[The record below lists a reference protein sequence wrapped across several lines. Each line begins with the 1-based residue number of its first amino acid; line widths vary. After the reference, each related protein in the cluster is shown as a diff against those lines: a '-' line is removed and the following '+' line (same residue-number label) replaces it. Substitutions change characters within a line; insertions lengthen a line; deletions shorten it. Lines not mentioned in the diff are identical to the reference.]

1 MKYRLF
7 SLRTWMIA
15 WFAVTHLFLPTVAQA
30 NSGPPFRNGQFGAE
44 PIGVDFIGIS
54 HETLHIDMRPLAR
67 NKLVNVEVMY
77 ELDNAGNTQ
86 QLELLFVTGANYVE
100 NFHVWLGEVELS
112 TETSAVNIDE
122 LPPSW
127 KPPTITPKIDSEQSN
142 AYPNYYTDLPTQLV
156 KFSAEIPSG
165 KSQLKVA
172 YQALAAQSYQ
182 VVVNW
187 HFAYV
192 LAPAR
197 SWASFGSLDVTV
209 DVPNGWKVA
218 TTPHLSRTG
227 NVLNGSFDGL
237 PADAIALTVRESFWL
252 YDSMRVV
259 LYVLCGIVGIVGI
272 LLSMGLHPFGFMRK
286 YRTASFTFLAALF
299 SGLALTIS
307 GWLALYLPGL
317 IGLGNQLAPVG
328 YGQTMMAMF
337 IGIGGL
343 IAIGVYLLIAAAT
356 QGIKKFKDAS

>member
-1 MKYRLF
+1 VTVTSRKVSRL
-7 SLRTWMIA
+7 LTK
-15 WFAVTHLFLPTVAQA
+15 
-30 NSGPPFRNGQFGAE
+30 RN
-44 PIGVDFIGIS
+44 PIGIS

-77 ELDNAGNTQ
+77 ELDNAGSTQ

-182 VVVNW
+182 VVLRTC
-187 HFAYV
+187 H
-192 LAPAR
+192 APEMSSMVALMDSLPMRLR
-197 SWASFGSLDVTV
+197 SLC
-209 DVPNGWKVA
+209 
-218 TTPHLSRTG
+218 
-227 NVLNGSFDGL
+227 
-237 PADAIALTVRESFWL
+237 ES
-252 YDSMRVV
+252 
-259 LYVLCGIVGIVGI
+259 
-272 LLSMGLHPFGFMRK
+272 HFGFMIQCGWL
-286 YRTASFTFLAALF
+286 YTYFAAL
-299 SGLALTIS
+299 LAL
-307 GWLALYLPGL
+307 
-317 IGLGNQLAPVG
+317 LGFCFQWVCILLVLCASTEQLV
-328 YGQTMMAMF
+328 
-337 IGIGGL
+337 
-343 IAIGVYLLIAAAT
+343 LL
-356 QGIKKFKDAS
+356 F